1 MGCAHSTSAEEAFL
15 PGTDTGHSGS
25 RPPSCSDTPRTSC
38 TSSDTAAQ
46 SSSREQPDKHTPARD
61 GVQCL
66 SGYSSGHANGMP
78 LSHGG
83 SPLPKKGNT
92 GMRPIRDSYDGMR
105 GQPDNIRAFAKR
117 PKESLRRGRDAR
129 TTFQQVGQ
137 IKCDSD
143 FNVVSSDANA
153 LMLLKYNEGDLWGN
167 PVTSIMTPLVAKI
180 HMKMFKFLKQASASQ
195 IQQAA
200 KGLKYDM
207 ANCRDFVLLN
217 SNKDPVVV
225 GVSIELAA
233 DCTST
238 INLYSVS
245 STLLHTVPRG
255 YEAFIN
261 QAPGMHVN
269 DYSDVICIMIDIS
282 GSTEYATSVQP
293 QDMATLM
300 HDVYMAVNNIILREA
315 ATQSQRHLNN
325 MLKRYSENLHA
336 RVGVSVGDVT
346 AGVIDGRSFRIFGR
360 MVHLSQR
367 LESICPKGGI
377 ACSLPFLAMLEE
389 QQELAADMSSLGIKY
404 SKAHMKGFG
413 KLDYGVIDASACLK
427 LQLAAGH
434 LTDTTEAWSD
444 S

>member
-1 MGCAHSTSAEEAFL
+1 
-15 PGTDTGHSGS
+15 
-25 RPPSCSDTPRTSC
+25 
-38 TSSDTAAQ
+38 
-46 SSSREQPDKHTPARD
+46 
-61 GVQCL
+61 
-66 SGYSSGHANGMP
+66 MP

-143 FNVVSSDANA
+143 FNIVSSDANA

-300 HDVYMAVNNIILREA
+300 HDVYMAVNNIILREVFPYAYIHEICGDSLLLVVNAGFMVRCSGKASMIALQA